1 MCLELVLVKV
11 SRLLLLHGC
20 ILASRGMIVSPQRY
34 SSPCP
39 DTFQYRLDQNGELY
53 GTIGV
58 YSLDQ
63 NVVKL
68 NVELSVGNHVDVRG
82 IPFFNSQVTQK
93 RAIASD
99 LSPIAICCVIWC
111 RLSSR
116 SPLRTSHILLNVER
130 EKLTLKSRHSRLI
143 GRDVNDECA
152 GEGSTIANFNG
163 RIEVSNSRE
172 QISDDIHHRRP
183 IRYKL
188 FFPRWENIPPRITMI
203 MVNDQVV
210 CSGPPL
216 QLGDWI
222 NVLSRINLQHSLT
235 VNPLAVGNTFVP
247 VNDPTSGNSGKGGN
261 FFLQTGNMSG
271 GKTPTNPFL
280 FV

>member
-152 GEGSTIANFNG
+152 GEGSTIAVRGF
-163 RIEVSNSRE
+163 SNSV
-172 QISDDIHHRRP
+172 
-183 IRYKL
+183 Y
-188 FFPRWENIPPRITMI
+188 FF
-203 MVNDQVV
+203 
-210 CSGPPL
+210 
-216 QLGDWI
+216 
-222 NVLSRINLQHSLT
+222 
-235 VNPLAVGNTFVP
+235 
-247 VNDPTSGNSGKGGN
+247 
-261 FFLQTGNMSG
+261 
-271 GKTPTNPFL
+271 
-280 FV
+280 